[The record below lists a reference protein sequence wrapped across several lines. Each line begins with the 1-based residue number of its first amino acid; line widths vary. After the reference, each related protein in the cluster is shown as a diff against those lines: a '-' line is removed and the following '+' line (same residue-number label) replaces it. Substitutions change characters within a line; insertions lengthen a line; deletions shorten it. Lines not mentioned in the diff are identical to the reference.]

1 MLALLYDVHG
11 NLPALEAVLDEC
23 PADRFLLGGD
33 HVGFGAWPRE
43 TADRLKALDAEW
55 PVVSMKGTVET
66 TVGLGSPEVG

>member
-11 NLPALEAVLDEC
+11 NLSALEAVLDES

-43 TADRLKALDAEW
+43 DSFTSRQNGASAIRSPQRCTCQRPKPTAI
-55 PVVSMKGTVET
+55 
-66 TVGLGSPEVG
+66 